1 MTRKHF
7 RQPVPVAELLV
18 EAASKRTPAVL
29 SCKDGQQWVSVK
41 SRLLDASQA
50 DGRLVVEY
58 PAGQQGQRAPD
69 ITRGQYVGVAFRR
82 GHKKCVFGSYVV
94 GKERFQLD
102 RRNLVGALMLGWPAE
117 IGQFQRRAYFRVEVP
132 PGQTVATYLWPGGA
146 TARPRAGSPGWPLY
160 VTQLVDLSA
169 GGFRVEVPVDED
181 PKFAVEQTVGMEF
194 VVEPNRPPIIADA
207 NFRHSE
213 PGPEGRV
220 HLGFQFVGLEL
231 DGRGR
236 TLLERLARITSH
248 WRQGQLKVGASR
260 R

>member
-1 MTRKHF
+1 MTRRQF
-7 RQPVPVAELLV
+7 RQPVRAADMLV
-18 EAASKRTPAVL
+18 EAASKRTPVVL
-29 SCKDGQQWVSVK
+29 SCKDGEQWVSVK

-50 DGRLVVEY
+50 NGCLVVEY

-102 RRNLVGALMLGWPAE
+102 RRNHVGALVISWPAE
-117 IGQFQRRAYFRVEVP
+117 VGQLQRRAYFRVEVP
-132 PGQTVATYLWPGGA
+132 AGQTVAAYLWPGGA

-169 GGFRVEVPVDED
+169 GGFRVAVPVDED

-194 VVEPNRPPIIADA
+194 VVEPNRPPIVADA

-220 HLGFQFVGLEL
+220 YLGFQFVGLEL

-236 TLLERLARITSH
+236 GLLERLARITSH
-248 WRQGQLKVGASR
+248 WRHTQLQVGASSR
-260 R
+260 